1 MVIDIWPRAAKSEAG
16 FGYQRGGAQA
26 DGWDGLAV
34 QAERRGLLVLAM
46 LTKPTGSVKA
56 QLEPVHP

>member
-34 QAERRGLLVLAM
+34 QA
-46 LTKPTGSVKA
+46 PGSVKA